1 MSKLITSLSSVLF
14 VAVLSISCG
23 TEPEGGVEYVPAF
36 LEQIDSIR
44 ITSRNATVY
53 GIGSSEC
60 SNDVFGNFKL
70 AYMSGR
76 INVSLNSK
84 RTDNVC
90 LTAFAH
96 YDVVIDIPVD
106 KGGTYAIRLP
116 YGYREYFDTTVVIP
130 D

>member
-1 MSKLITSLSSVLF
+1 MSRIIASISIVLF

-23 TEPEGGVEYVPAF
+23 TEPEGGVKYVPAF
-36 LEQIDSIR
+36 LGQIDSIR

-60 SNDVFGNFKL
+60 WDDVFGNFKL
-70 AYMSGR
+70 AYKSDT

-84 RTDNVC
+84 RIGDAC
-90 LTAFAH
+90 LSAFAH
-96 YDVVIDIPVD
+96 YDVVISIPVD
-106 KGGTYAIRLP
+106 IGGTYTIRLP
-116 YGYREYFDTTVVIP
+116 YRYREHLDTVVIIP